1 MVVVPGRRL
10 GDIVEAAVSKQRSCN
25 NSARY
30 PGEGE
35 GGKEEERKRV
45 REKVSVP
52 EGRKEERIISKRE
65 NALRRISGR
74 VGSSNMATE
83 VSRPLSLS
91 RSRNERYRNY
101 SPTINRDVV
110 ARRVPSAFGILL
122 RSSTFLI
129 SKLERERERK
139 LQSCSKIV
147 GEGELL
153 RACLDCCWRA
163 KRIS

>member
-10 GDIVEAAVSKQRSCN
+10 GDIVEAAVSKRRSCN

-45 REKVSVP
+45 REKMSVP

-83 VSRPLSLS
+83 VSLSLS

-129 SKLERERERK
+129 SRLEREREREKVAK
-139 LQSCSKIV
+139 L
-147 GEGELL
+147 
-153 RACLDCCWRA
+153 
-163 KRIS
+163 

>member
-10 GDIVEAAVSKQRSCN
+10 GDSVEAAVSKRRSCN

-83 VSRPLSLS
+83 SRVLSLS
-91 RSRNERYRNY
+91 LDRETRDIE
-101 SPTINRDVV
+101 TIH
-110 ARRVPSAFGILL
+110 L
-122 RSSTFLI
+122 RST
-129 SKLERERERK
+129 
-139 LQSCSKIV
+139 V
-147 GEGELL
+147 T
-153 RACLDCCWRA
+153 
-163 KRIS
+163 